1 MGPAL
6 QGWWTDT
13 SSVYGPVALAAF
25 WLSSVAGGLSAR
37 AVVWLLQV
45 VALLSFAAVALL
57 LDRAVGRTEGGGSG
71 PARARVALLWT
82 LNPLILFELVNA
94 AHVDGLAVALGL
106 LALLPARRSAV
117 GAGLAAAA
125 AAGVTL
131 TLGLYALSVAWALR
145 RQRSRLAVY
154 LTAGAATG
162 LAMYLPFWP
171 GFLRPLQA
179 ASDYVSSGSVWHPV
193 GVVLGYV
200 AGPTTTRV
208 VTSVGAVVLLVAVVR
223 RLDLGLP
230 SARGTTPSPG
240 SRCSCCRRQVS
251 TWCSSRGWRPLPT
264 CPGWGPFLA
273 RRASSGRCSTA
284 SSRPPCRWLWWSSS
298 SRQARVCG
306 YRRRP
311 ARRSDP
317 TDRAPRLNWWTHA
330 RGPRLDRGPLACVEV
345 R

>member
-125 AAGVTL
+125 AAGGTL

-230 SARGTTPSPG
+230 SARGDDAIAWVPLLLLPASGVDVVLLARMATLAYLPGVGTLPGTAGELRSVLHSVVAPTVSVALVVVVIAAG
-240 SRCSCCRRQVS
+240 SRLR
-251 TWCSSRGWRPLPT
+251 LP
-264 CPGWGPFLA
+264 P
-273 RRASSGRCSTA
+273 TA
-284 SSRPPCRWLWWSSS
+284 GK
-298 SRQARVCG
+298 AIG
-306 YRRRP
+306 
-311 ARRSDP
+311 SD
-317 TDRAPRLNWWTHA
+317 
-330 RGPRLDRGPLACVEV
+330 
-345 R
+345 

>member
-1 MGPAL
+1 
-6 QGWWTDT
+6 
-13 SSVYGPVALAAF
+13 
-25 WLSSVAGGLSAR
+25 
-37 AVVWLLQV
+37 V
-45 VALLSFAAVALL
+45 VALLSFGAVALL
-57 LDRAVGRTEGGGSG
+57 LDRAAGRIEGGGSG

-106 LALLPARRSAV
+106 LALLAARQSAV

-125 AAGVTL
+125 AAGVKL

-154 LTAGAATG
+154 LTTGAVTG

-230 SARGTTPSPG
+230 PARGDDATSRAVRTSALLGAGWLLTATYALPWYDAIAWVPLLLLPASGVDVVLLARMATLALAYLPGVGTLPGTAGELRSVLHGIVAPTVSVALVVVVMVAG
-240 SRCSCCRRQVS
+240 SRLR
-251 TWCSSRGWRPLPT
+251 LP
-264 CPGWGPFLA
+264 PPA
-273 RRASSGRCSTA
+273 DTA
-284 SSRPPCRWLWWSSS
+284 I
-298 SRQARVCG
+298 G
-306 YRRRP
+306 
-311 ARRSDP
+311 SD
-317 TDRAPRLNWWTHA
+317 
-330 RGPRLDRGPLACVEV
+330 
-345 R
+345 

>member
-1 MGPAL
+1 MPHT
-6 QGWWTDT
+6 WT
-13 SSVYGPVALAAF
+13 
-25 WLSSVAGGLSAR
+25 
-37 AVVWLLQV
+37 VWRLPWVCLRCSLL
-45 VALLSFAAVALL
+45 
-57 LDRAVGRTEGGGSG
+57 G
-71 PARARVALLWT
+71 
-82 LNPLILFELVNA
+82 
-94 AHVDGLAVALGL
+94 
-106 LALLPARRSAV
+106 ARRSAV

-230 SARGTTPSPG
+230 SARGDDAIAWVPLLLLPASGVDVVLLARMATLALAYLPAVRTLPGTAGEVRSVPDVIVAPTVSVALVVFVMVAG
-240 SRCSCCRRQVS
+240 SRLR
-251 TWCSSRGWRPLPT
+251 LPPT
-264 CPGWGPFLA
+264 ADTAIG
-273 RRASSGRCSTA
+273 SG
-284 SSRPPCRWLWWSSS
+284 
-298 SRQARVCG
+298 
-306 YRRRP
+306 
-311 ARRSDP
+311 
-317 TDRAPRLNWWTHA
+317 
-330 RGPRLDRGPLACVEV
+330 
-345 R
+345 